1 MKNILSSIVNRL
13 RGKRVPTEASA
24 PRDYFSHVYQENVW
38 AGQQSRSGPGSEG
51 AFAEQKISLLEG
63 TMQEFKVTSLLD
75 FGCGDCSWMAK
86 VAPMVERYHGVD
98 VVESV
103 VQENVRRY
111 GTSKITFQCLDLSNP
126 TEQAQLSV
134 TNADLLISFDVFGHL
149 LNREV
154 DSVLQFIFSRCAV
167 RYWLVTNR
175 RDLRSGEY
183 LTREK
188 SRIEGIDL
196 ELHPLFRERKPVR
209 VKQTQ
214 GLYPGDFFDLY
225 KMTT

>member
-1 MKNILSSIVNRL
+1 MKSILGSIVNRL
-13 RGKRVPTEASA
+13 RRKQVPSELSA
-24 PRDYFSHVYQENVW
+24 PRDFFSHVYQENVW
-38 AGQQSRSGPGSEG
+38 EGKQSRSGPGSEG
-51 AFAEQKISLLEG
+51 AFAQQKISLLES

-86 VAPMVERYHGVD
+86 VAPMVGRYHGVD

-103 VQENVRRY
+103 VQENIKRY
-111 GTSKITFQCLDLSNP
+111 GTSQITFQCLDLSNP
-126 TEQAQLSV
+126 AEQAQLSV

-154 DSVLQFIFSRCAV
+154 DSLLQFILSGCAV

-175 RDLRSGEY
+175 RDANSGGY

-188 SRIEGIDL
+188 SRVEGIDL
-196 ELHPLFRERKPVR
+196 ELHPLFRKRTPVR
-209 VKQTQ
+209 VKQIP

-225 KMTT
+225 KMGA